1 MDNTIYIYGHRCN
14 HNLIK
19 PKQDY
24 DYNWILNDAV
34 RSVQAKWAITPFNR
48 NDVLE
53 YHKVCREFGRPLEMV
68 HHHWN
73 AIMDVH
79 RLWYIVEHMDW
90 SQITPEERANTSYKY
105 HNWYQQYFRD
115 IYTVEDW
122 NRILGL

>member
-1 MDNTIYIYGHRCN
+1 MDNTIYIYGHQCN

-19 PKQDY
+19 PKEEY
-24 DYNWILNDAV
+24 DYGWIKNDAV
-34 RSVQAKWAITPFNR
+34 RSVQAKWAITPFNN

-68 HHHWN
+68 YHHWN
-73 AIMDVH
+73 SIMDVH

-105 HNWYQQYFRD
+105 HNWYQQYFKD
-115 IYTVEDW
+115 IYSIEDW

>member
-1 MDNTIYIYGHRCN
+1 MDNTIYIYGHKHN

-19 PKQDY
+19 PREEYSY
-24 DYNWILNDAV
+24 DHIRRDPV
-34 RSVQAKWAITPFNR
+34 RSAKAKWAITPFNN

-53 YHKVCREFGRPLEMV
+53 YKVACREFGRPLEMV

-90 SQITPEERANTSYKY
+90 RSISQEDRSNNKY
-105 HNWYQQYFRD
+105 RNWYDSYFKD
-115 IYTVEDW
+115 IYSMEDW
-122 NRILGL
+122 NRVLGL

>member
-1 MDNTIYIYGHRCN
+1 MDNNIYVYGHRCN

-19 PKQDY
+19 PKEEY
-24 DYNWILNDAV
+24 DYGWIRNDAV
-34 RSVQAKWAITPFNR
+34 RSVQAKWAITPFNN

-90 SQITPEERANTSYKY
+90 SQITSEERANTSYKY
-105 HNWYQQYFRD
+105 HNWYQQYFKD
-115 IYTVEDW
+115 IYSIEDW

>member
-24 DYNWILNDAV
+24 DYNWIKNDAV
-34 RSVQAKWAITPFNR
+34 RSVQAKWAITPFNN

-53 YHKVCREFGRPLEMV
+53 YHTVCREFGRPLEMV

-90 SQITPEERANTSYKY
+90 SEIDPEARANTSYKY
-105 HNWYQQYFRD
+105 HNWYQQYFKD
-115 IYTVEDW
+115 IYSPEDW

>member
-1 MDNTIYIYGHRCN
+1 MDNTIYIYGHKCN

-24 DYNWILNDAV
+24 DYGWIRNDAV
-34 RSVQAKWAITPFNR
+34 RSVQAKWAITPFN
-48 NDVLE
+48 NTDVLE
-53 YHKVCREFGRPLEMV
+53 YHTVCREFGRPLEMV

-90 SQITPEERANTSYKY
+90 SQITPEERANTSFKY
-105 HNWYQQYFRD
+105 HNWYQQYFKD
-115 IYTVEDW
+115 IYSMEDW

>member
-1 MDNTIYIYGHRCN
+1 MDNTIYIYGHKCN

-24 DYNWILNDAV
+24 DYDWILNDAV
-34 RSVQAKWAITPFNR
+34 RSVQAKWAITPFNN

-79 RLWYIVEHMDW
+79 RLWYIVENMDW
-90 SQITPEERANTSYKY
+90 SEIDPEARANTSFKY
-105 HNWYQQYFRD
+105 YNWYQMYFKD
-115 IYTVEDW
+115 IYSIEDW

>member
-1 MDNTIYIYGHRCN
+1 MDNTIYIYGHACN
-14 HNLIK
+14 HNLMK
-19 PKQDY
+19 PKHDY
-24 DYNWILNDAV
+24 DYSSIKNDAV

-48 NDVLE
+48 NDILP
-53 YHKVCREFGRPLEMV
+53 YHKTCRDFGRPLEMV

-105 HNWYQQYFRD
+105 HNWYQQYFKD
-115 IYTVEDW
+115 IYTLEDW

>member
-24 DYNWILNDAV
+24 DYDWIRNDAV
-34 RSVQAKWAITPFNR
+34 RSVQAKWAITPFNN

-53 YHKVCREFGRPLEMV
+53 YHTVCREFGRPLEMV

-105 HNWYQQYFRD
+105 HNWYQQYFKD
-115 IYTVEDW
+115 IYSVEDW
-122 NRILGL
+122 NRVLGL